1 MGEEEDASRRTT
13 ASQPSS
19 WAIYV
24 RTRLARTGST
34 RRMSPSRSL
43 EKI

>member
-19 WAIYV
+19 WAVYV
-24 RTRLARTGST
+24 RTRLARTGIT
-34 RRMSPSRSL
+34 RRINPRRSL
-43 EKI
+43 EKL